1 MICRIPRGRQT
12 EEIIMFIPQLVNGLT
27 IGSVYALVTIG
38 FSMVWSILRLV
49 NFAHSSFYMLG
60 PYLAITSMLL
70 FGASP
75 AVFIAIVILTSI
87 FTGLLGASM
96 DKAFLE
102 PIREKK
108 AGGISAILCTIGVQT
123 VINNGIIAIYGSQ
136 SRPFPD
142 VFNTGT
148 FTVGNVVVSWM
159 QVIIFILTIVLM
171 LILSY
176 IVYGTKLG
184 VAMRA
189 ISQNTRAASLMGINV
204 NRVIMI
210 TFFIGTMVAAIAG
223 CMVGLY
229 YQVIDTTMATVTG
242 TKSMAAAI
250 LGGIG
255 ILPGAVVG
263 GLIIGVL
270 ETLVA
275 AYVSSGYRDAIAFA
289 ILIVVLVVRPTGIFG
304 KKSVNK
310 V

>member
-1 MICRIPRGRQT
+1 
-12 EEIIMFIPQLVNGLT
+12 MFLQQLINGIT
-27 IGSVYALVTIG
+27 IGSIYALVTVG
-38 FSMVWSILRLV
+38 FSMVWSILQLA
-49 NFAHSSFYMLG
+49 NFAHGSFYMLA
-60 PYLAITSMLL
+60 PYLALTAIGL

-75 AVFIAIVILTSI
+75 AAFLCVVLIVAL
-87 FTGLLGASM
+87 FTACLGAGM
-96 DKAFLE
+96 DRALLR

-108 AGGISAILCTIGVQT
+108 VSTISTILCTIGVQT
-123 VINNGIIAIYGSQ
+123 VINNGIIAVYGSQ
-136 SRPFPD
+136 SRAFPD
-142 VFNTGT
+142 PFQLPSIN
-148 FTVGNVVVSWM
+148 VGNAVISWM
-159 QVIIFILTIVLM
+159 QILIFVLAVSLM
-171 LILSY
+171 LILSK

-189 ISQNTRAASLMGINV
+189 VSQNSRSASLMGINV
-204 NRVIMI
+204 NQVIMI
-210 TFFIGTMVAAIAG
+210 TFFLGTMVAAIAG

-229 YQVIDTTMATVTG
+229 YQVIDTTMATITG
-242 TKSMAAAI
+242 SKSMAAAI

-255 ILPGAVVG
+255 VLPGAVVG

-289 ILIVVLVVRPTGIFG
+289 ILIIVLVVRPTGIMG

>member
-1 MICRIPRGRQT
+1 
-12 EEIIMFIPQLVNGLT
+12 MFLQQLINGIT
-27 IGSVYALVTIG
+27 IGSIYALVTVG
-38 FSMVWSILRLV
+38 FSMVWSILQLA
-49 NFAHSSFYMLG
+49 NFAHGSFYMLA
-60 PYLAITSMLL
+60 PYLALTAIGL

-75 AVFIAIVILTSI
+75 AAFLCVVLIVAL
-87 FTGLLGASM
+87 FTACLGAGM
-96 DKAFLE
+96 DRALLR

-108 AGGISAILCTIGVQT
+108 VSTISTILCTIGVQT
-123 VINNGIIAIYGSQ
+123 VINNGIIAVYGSQ
-136 SRPFPD
+136 SRAFPD
-142 VFNTGT
+142 PFQLPSIN
-148 FTVGNVVVSWM
+148 VGNAVISWM
-159 QVIIFILTIVLM
+159 QILIFVLAVSLM
-171 LILSY
+171 LILSK

-189 ISQNTRAASLMGINV
+189 VSQNSRSASLMGINV
-204 NRVIMI
+204 NQVIMI
-210 TFFIGTMVAAIAG
+210 TFLLGSMAAAIAG

-229 YQVIDTTMATVTG
+229 YQVIDTTMATITG
-242 TKSMAAAI
+242 SKSMAAAI

-255 ILPGAVVG
+255 VLPGAVVG

-289 ILIVVLVVRPTGIFG
+289 ILIIVLVVRPTGIMG